1 MQKLMYK
8 GNDMQELV
16 SYFQIFVSA
25 IYISTWHH
33 SFKL

>member
-16 SYFQIFVSA
+16 IYFQRFVSA
-25 IYISTWHH
+25 IYISVW
-33 SFKL
+33 